1 MTRSVAVGPQAP
13 IPNAVKAVPPR
24 VEGTQGDAMPAKGT
38 AEAEFSEL
46 LSELQMAR
54 GRPPQNAEAAP
65 TGQQGRHA
73 AQRDAL
79 ARQHGYGPTDEPETD
94 GSTTPGDLDALELT
108 LTEGADA
115 ASESVAKPVD
125 PNGNA
130 AAATPSAVDANAAA
144 AMQPPAAA
152 SDEAVAPEMA
162 ANPRTHASPAAEIR
176 AASEL
181 APVAKEQVAPK
192 EEKRAAQPAQA
203 EFDIGSDEASD
214 PPQPA
219 KSASA
224 ASATVV
230 KQETHFE
237 PVREAATAVRDAGA
251 AAPRAAKDAGMPTPD
266 ASQPAP
272 AVETAAGNP
281 QQATAVP
288 PRPAQQ
294 IADRIAAEA
303 SFLDSASQVAFEPAQ
318 SGSSSPVKVLQIQL
332 QPADLGTVTVRL
344 ELKQS
349 ELEVHVEAS
358 RAETADMLRS
368 DKDAL
373 SNLLRSAGYNVDAGS
388 IRVVEGDRSGA
399 TGQGGQQGA
408 QGNQQSAAQSDSGG
422 AQRDA
427 DARQGGAG
435 GHNDGAPQTAERGE
449 GDGRTAPRA
458 GGGLYV

>member
-24 VEGTQGDAMPAKGT
+24 VEGTQGDAISAKGT
-38 AEAEFSEL
+38 AEAEFSDL

-65 TGQQGRHA
+65 TGQQSRNA

-79 ARQHGYGPTDEPETD
+79 ARQHGYGAGDESETD
-94 GSTTPGDLDALELT
+94 GSTTRGDLDALEHT
-108 LTEGADA
+108 LIEGADA
-115 ASESVAKPVD
+115 ALESAAKTGD

-130 AAATPSAVDANAAA
+130 AAATPSAIDSKAAA
-144 AMQPPAAA
+144 AMQPPAA
-152 SDEAVAPEMA
+152 SDEAVAPDVP
-162 ANPRTHASPAAEIR
+162 ANPRTHASPATESR

-181 APVAKEQVAPK
+181 ASAAKEQVSPK
-192 EEKRAAQPAQA
+192 EEKRAAQAAQA
-203 EFDIGSDEASD
+203 EFDDGSGEASD
-214 PPQPA
+214 LPQPA

-237 PVREAATAVRDAGA
+237 PVREAANAARDAGA
-251 AAPRAAKDAGMPTPD
+251 AASRAAKDAGMPTPD
-266 ASQPAP
+266 ASSPAP
-272 AVETAAGNP
+272 SVETAGGNP

-294 IADRIAAEA
+294 IADRIASEA

-427 DARQGGAG
+427 GARQGGSG
-435 GHNDGAPQTAERGE
+435 GHNSGAPQTAERGE

-458 GGGLYV
+458 GGGLYI